1 MCDFCRKNV
10 RRRAHFAVA
19 VLRILWIDIFR
30 MLLCTFVY
38 FACLFIKIPLMELI
52 IDSCDATERFVSVLL
67 YIATSAAEWLATC
80 YQNELTSIF
89 GNRILS
95 LLRGTIF
102 KKMSLLSPTAR
113 AANPPGYVLSI
124 LGVDCVQISLA
135 CYSFCY
141 PLCGT
146 LCFPVL
152 LYLLYERVGAMP
164 TLCCGAYLLGA
175 LLLLVPVTRLQN
187 ALWRRQMRAR
197 DERLKQTSDLLSSVR
212 LVKMYAWE
220 DAYQDK
226 LLRARDAEM
235 KPLFR
240 INALD
245 GIIDSVYS
253 ASSSLLI
260 ILLFGTLAIFY
271 PERTLTAATSFAC
284 VSLLYITDVATSQ
297 FAMGLRLRSQV
308 SLGLKRI
315 VAFCTEEEMEDTSK
329 DTDNKIPRKQG
340 EVILEKCSFAW
351 SKHGDGKAS
360 AGLRR
365 VSLHVE
371 AGSLVG
377 VVGFVGSGKSSLL
390 SGILG
395 DMHCLEGVATCTGRV
410 AYVPQLADVHNMS
423 VRDNI
428 LFGKPMHAR
437 SYDRVLRGCQLLND
451 INSLPAGDR
460 TEVGEK
466 GETLSGGQKQ
476 RICLARAAYSGS
488 DIYLLDDPLSALD
501 PVVARKVF
509 KEVLGKNGILRN
521 RTRIMACN
529 QGSFLHQMDKLVLVH
544 NNTVTIYETLTEL
557 LEDPAT
563 PLTLRQGFSSSETES
578 KKDVVARQSGWQLT
592 CALMKMSGSWFG
604 VGLVAFVASTVAVA
618 WQLLWIKDWTNA
630 SSSDTG
636 GSPDSQV
643 WVWPL
648 VAICLVDVFS
658 RTLGSLLLALGVRRL
673 SQLMHRRMASH
684 VLRSPVSF
692 FDSVPRGRI
701 LNRFAVDLDSIDSRM
716 YLAGKLSVQNSL
728 LAISKLAVVGTQAPV
743 VLISGAVSV
752 VLMAFTV
759 RLALKASLVARFR
772 ESYHL
777 SRALSHVT
785 ETMDSLSSIRGYGVL
800 ERFCR
805 HFCRLVDDTMRSFAC
820 FAVCYRLVR
829 LVTSFSGFFVILCTV
844 LLVIL
849 LAPDAASLDPS
860 TMALALSAA
869 SSVPQTL
876 VALCNML
883 FTSLQTVVSF
893 ERCLEYTQLP
903 GESDVEP
910 EAKRQSMTAL
920 AAEGRVWPSGGQVEF
935 DCYAASYKPGI
946 LPDVLKDVS
955 FTVWPTERVGVVG
968 RTGAGKSSLVLA
980 LLRVL
985 KSSRGCIRI
994 DGVDIAGVPL
1004 QTLRSVVTVIP
1015 QDPILVRGT
1024 LRENLDPTGSHTD
1037 EEIWAAL
1044 EQSYLKEVVER
1055 NPEKLLLDTGD
1066 GGSNLSVGQRQL
1078 ACLTRA
1084 LLRRPRL
1091 LLLDEATS
1099 QMDGDTDRLIQVTL
1113 RTAFA
1118 HCTLITIAHR
1128 IHTVLDYDKILVM
1141 GDGRVLEFGP
1151 VADLLAN
1158 PDSVFRNMAQD
1169 ALLTSDAEAKDSV
1182 TSL

>member
-1 MCDFCRKNV
+1 MHCRTS
-10 RRRAHFAVA
+10 AIEVA
-19 VLRILWIDIFR
+19 V
-30 MLLCTFVY
+30 
-38 FACLFIKIPLMELI
+38 
-52 IDSCDATERFVSVLL
+52 
-67 YIATSAAEWLATC
+67 
-80 YQNELTSIF
+80 
-89 GNRILS
+89 
-95 LLRGTIF
+95 
-102 KKMSLLSPTAR
+102 
-113 AANPPGYVLSI
+113 
-124 LGVDCVQISLA
+124 
-135 CYSFCY
+135 
-141 PLCGT
+141 
-146 LCFPVL
+146 
-152 LYLLYERVGAMP
+152 
-164 TLCCGAYLLGA
+164 
-175 LLLLVPVTRLQN
+175 
-187 ALWRRQMRAR
+187 
-197 DERLKQTSDLLSSVR
+197 
-212 LVKMYAWE
+212 
-220 DAYQDK
+220 
-226 LLRARDAEM
+226 
-235 KPLFR
+235 
-240 INALD
+240 
-245 GIIDSVYS
+245 
-253 ASSSLLI
+253 
-260 ILLFGTLAIFY
+260 
-271 PERTLTAATSFAC
+271 
-284 VSLLYITDVATSQ
+284 
-297 FAMGLRLRSQV
+297 
-308 SLGLKRI
+308 
-315 VAFCTEEEMEDTSK
+315 
-329 DTDNKIPRKQG
+329 
-340 EVILEKCSFAW
+340 
-351 SKHGDGKAS
+351 
-360 AGLRR
+360 
-365 VSLHVE
+365 
-371 AGSLVG
+371 
-377 VVGFVGSGKSSLL
+377 
-390 SGILG
+390 
-395 DMHCLEGVATCTGRV
+395 
-410 AYVPQLADVHNMS
+410 
-423 VRDNI
+423 NI
-428 LFGKPMHAR
+428 LP
-437 SYDRVLRGCQLLND
+437 
-451 INSLPAGDR
+451 
-460 TEVGEK
+460 
-466 GETLSGGQKQ
+466 
-476 RICLARAAYSGS
+476 
-488 DIYLLDDPLSALD
+488 
-501 PVVARKVF
+501 
-509 KEVLGKNGILRN
+509 
-521 RTRIMACN
+521 
-529 QGSFLHQMDKLVLVH
+529 
-544 NNTVTIYETLTEL
+544 
-557 LEDPAT
+557 
-563 PLTLRQGFSSSETES
+563 
-578 KKDVVARQSGWQLT
+578 
-592 CALMKMSGSWFG
+592 
-604 VGLVAFVASTVAVA
+604 
-618 WQLLWIKDWTNA
+618 
-630 SSSDTG
+630 
-636 GSPDSQV
+636 PDS
-643 WVWPL
+643 P
-648 VAICLVDVFS
+648 VFS

-910 EAKRQSMTAL
+910 EAKRQSMATL
-920 AAEGRVWPSGGQVEF
+920 TAEGRVWPSGGQVEF

-985 KSSRGCIRI
+985 KSTRGCIRI